1 MIGVTAA
8 IQSFVMHDHRIFHM
22 FIQILIPDSG
32 ITDHGMGFDDLEFR
46 IGQLS
51 GLPQQFIGQ
60 LQLADIIIETAEDQC
75 IFLILR
81 HGQPVGKSSG

>member
-1 MIGVTAA
+1 
-8 IQSFVMHDHRIFHM
+8 
-22 FIQILIPDSG
+22 
-32 ITDHGMGFDDLEFR
+32 MGLDNFEFR

-60 LQLADIIIETAEDQC
+60 LQLADIIIEAAEDQC

-81 HGQPVGKSSG
+81 HGQPVSKSSGQKSGIQPLGIGNLVFAGHQIV

>member
-1 MIGVTAA
+1 
-8 IQSFVMHDHRIFHM
+8 M

-51 GLPQQFIGQ
+51 GLPQQFVGQ

-75 IFLILR
+75 IF
-81 HGQPVGKSSG
+81 SSSDMDSQSAKAPAKRAAFKPWV